1 MTDIVKGLFGYTPE
15 ELTQQRAD
23 QLNTQASAFAQMS
36 PEARASYSLYR
47 GGNQLAGAVGGMLGG
62 QDPQMKKSADL
73 QGILQGGD
81 YNTVEGAT
89 AMAKQ
94 AAALGYGAE
103 AQQMYAKAAELQKAA
118 SEAKLKEAQA
128 GYYTN
133 RGEAAMKK
141 AKEGGAGGIGKVN
154 PGLYTAESVQA
165 YADSIDSGTPD
176 YSLLVPRNP
185 IAKAQALSPA
195 GKQASEEGLA
205 PGSPEFIARIKVIN
219 EAKGDKPLA
228 PALVKDAADT
238 AQKIASL
245 QASGAKLDVLIPTIQ
260 QMDLGLVSNFFRS
273 GAAALGINTEDR
285 NKFDALKRTV
295 LGEANKLLLLA
306 KGTQTEGDA
315 QRAYDQIVSSD
326 TWKNADA
333 LTYAL
338 TDLQNTHKAAIT
350 ELQARQ
356 SVVTQGNKPAS
367 QLKTTPAP
375 AAQPAATKDYAAA
388 FERAKAANPAWRGFT
403 LEQFIAKA
411 KADAAKAKGQ

>member
-1 MTDIVKGLFGYTPE
+1 MTDIVKGLFGVTPE

-23 QLNTQASAFAQMS
+23 QLNTQANAFAQMS
-36 PEARASYSLYR
+36 PEARASASLYR
-47 GGNQLAGAVGGMLGG
+47 GGNQLAGAVGGLMGA
-62 QDPQMKKSADL
+62 QDPQM
-73 QGILQGGD
+73 
-81 YNTVEGAT
+81 
-89 AMAKQ
+89 
-94 AAALGYGAE
+94 
-103 AQQMYAKAAELQKAA
+103 QKAA
-118 SEAKLKEAQA
+118 DIQAILKNFDPTTYEGLQGAAKALGEKGYAQEAVNIAAKAEEFKLKSAQA

-141 AKEGGAGGIGKVN
+141 AAAGGTGGIGKVN

-165 YADSIDSGTPD
+165 YSDSLDSGTPD

-195 GKQASEEGLA
+195 GKQAAEEGLA

-219 EAKGDKPLA
+219 EARGDKPLA

-333 LTYAL
+333 LTAAL
-338 TDLQNTHKAAIT
+338 TDLQNTHKSAIT

-356 SVVTQGNKPAS
+356 GVVKQGGNPAS
-367 QLKTTPAP
+367 KLITTPAP
-375 AAQPAATKDYAAA
+375 AAQPAATKDYAGA
-388 FERAKAANPAWRGFT
+388 FERAKAANPAWKNFT
-403 LEQFIAKA
+403 LEQFIA
-411 KADAAKAKGQ
+411 AAKAKGQ